1 MTDQTPTPQTS
12 SGPDR
17 GANPALIK
25 GDIDS
30 GETGDKV
37 PGFDPGAAPLGS
49 DEEAA
54 GPMVSGRTEAR
65 ERVQERAARP
75 QERRP
80 NAATPELAPDGAA
93 PRQGGGLAIAALI
106 GVAAGIGLALVY
118 LAI

>member
-1 MTDQTPTPQTS
+1 MTDHTQTPP
-12 SGPDR
+12 PER
-17 GANPALIK
+17 RANPAEIK

-65 ERVQERAARP
+65 ERAQERAGRP
-75 QERRP
+75 QQAHP
-80 NAATPELAPDGAA
+80 NAATPELAPDAEP
-93 PRQGGGLAIAALI
+93 PRQSGGLALAALI
-106 GVAAGIGLALVY
+106 GVAAGVGLALVY